1 MRKLMN
7 LFESDIS
14 ISDTHYL
21 NMSVRYSKSKTYK
34 KMVEGLG
41 RCLIQNAIGDVI
53 LNTDPWFEREQ
64 LEVSDDEKQKLIKIA
79 NWDNDRL
86 IKNSTILS
94 DMGYKEEVKYIVD
107 RYAQAD
113 LIQDFDFSGQN
124 DLEVLSI
131 LGISV
136 ETYSDDLKCFLGAI

>member
-113 LIQDFDFSGQN
+113 FIQDFNFSGQN